1 MSLRPFHSLSPHP
14 PRALAELSVATALTV
29 LFLVGCGERQPEK
42 ASSQTAAKVNR
53 EEITVHQLNLLLQRQ
68 RGLKP
73 EQVDAVSKQAL
84 EALIDQELA
93 VQKTR
98 ELKIDQDP
106 RVMLQLEAVKRE
118 VLARAYAERASD
130 AAAKPSAEEIQAYFD
145 SRPELFK
152 ERRIYTLQEL
162 AIEAKP
168 AQVSALRDQ
177 LKQSKSVGELVDYL
191 KSNQLKF
198 TGSQGVLAAEQAPMD
213 ALQSLV
219 KLKDGQMILVASP
232 AGATAIMLVSSR
244 AEPVDVPAAKPAI
257 EQYLINEARRK
268 RSEADVKALRA
279 AAKIEYIGKFA
290 ETAASGASKA
300 ASAATGA
307 APASAL
313 TPAALT
319 PAALTPAAQTPS
331 ASASNNANNNA
342 LSSADISKGMGIKK

>member
-1 MSLRPFHSLSPHP
+1 MNLRFTHAQITDR
-14 PRALAELSVATALTV
+14 PRAHASLMVLMMAIGAISLA
-29 LFLVGCGERQPEK
+29 GCGERKPEK
-42 ASSQTAAKVNR
+42 TASQTAAKVNK

-73 EQVDAVSKQAL
+73 EQVEAVSKQAL

-118 VLARAYAERASD
+118 VLARAYAERPTEGAV
-130 AAAKPSAEEIQAYFD
+130 KPSAAEIQSYYD

-168 AQVSALRDQ
+168 EQVAALREQ

-191 KSNQLKF
+191 KSNKLKF

-219 KLKDGQMILVASP
+219 KMTDGQMILVASP
-232 AGATAIMLVSSR
+232 AGATAIMLVGSR
-244 AEPVDVPAAKPAI
+244 AESVEPLAAKPAI
-257 EQYLINEARRK
+257 EQFLINEARRK
-268 RSEADVKALRA
+268 RNEADVKSLRA
-279 AAKIEYIGKFA
+279 AAKIEYVGKYA
-290 ETAASGASKA
+290 EAAASGATLGAGLAKGQA
-300 ASAATGA
+300 QGASNT
-307 APASAL
+307 PV
-313 TPAALT
+313 TPAT
-319 PAALTPAAQTPS
+319 PSTPSTPGMPS
-331 ASASNNANNNA
+331 ASTSASGIT
-342 LSSADISKGMGIKK
+342 STDINKGMGIKK